1 MIFQFAGD
9 FFIDSTHHVGFHLNP
24 FTDLLCIHGY
34 HPTLYTV
41 EPPLSGHLL
50 LLRLELSIPYYNP
63 HIRPQ
68 PGPDLPYQ
76 APTLT
81 ISGPMYIKLGFR

>member
-1 MIFQFAGD
+1 MIFQIAEE
-9 FFIDSTHHVGFHLNP
+9 FFRDITHHVGFPLRP

-50 LLRLELSIPYYNP
+50 SSHPPLSG
-63 HIRPQ
+63 Q
-68 PGPDLPYQ
+68 
-76 APTLT
+76 
-81 ISGPMYIKLGFR
+81 